1 MFIVVD
7 AANVVKAYLKRIED
21 GLPEA
26 ERPRS
31 CGRCP
36 SKRRPHRHGQFWR
49 TVFTRMQ
56 RWTIPVLRFRC
67 PDCNKTLSL
76 PPDFVEPHHQ
86 TAVDVKEEVIRQS
99 CEQRCLAE
107 IAEEPLSATGGSYA
121 EKTLWRWLR
130 TWENRRARQEAG
142 LWSLLLCRGLDEPLP
157 RERKSAWA
165 ALFAIWPQAAD
176 GESLLATLLRLDR
189 STRLTPV

>member
-7 AANVVKAYLKRIED
+7 AANLVKAYLKRMAE

-26 ERPRS
+26 ERPRR
-31 CGRCP
+31 CRRCP
-36 SKRRPHRHGQFWR
+36 SPRRPHRHGQFWR
-49 TVFTRMQ
+49 TVFTRQQ

-67 PDCNKTLSL
+67 PDCSQTMSL

-99 CEQRCLAE
+99 GEGRSLAE
-107 IAEEPLSATGGSYA
+107 IASNPLSATGGHYA

-130 TWENRRARQEAG
+130 AWENRRARQEAR
-142 LWSLLLCRGLDEPLP
+142 LWSLLLFRGLDEPLP
-157 RERKSAWA
+157 RERNSGWA
-165 ALFAIWPQAAD
+165 ALFAVWPQAAG
-176 GESLLATLLRLDR
+176 GEPLLAALLRLDR
-189 STRLTPV
+189 SSTLTSI

>member
-7 AANVVKAYLKRIED
+7 AANLVKAYLKRMEA

-26 ERPRS
+26 ERPRR
-31 CGRCP
+31 CGRCASP
-36 SKRRPHRHGQFWR
+36 RRPHRHGQFWR
-49 TVFTRMQ
+49 TVFTRRQ

-67 PDCNKTLSL
+67 PDCSQTMSL

-99 CEQRCLAE
+99 CEGRSLAE
-107 IAEEPLSATGGSYA
+107 IASRPPSMTGGHYG

-130 TWENRRARQEAG
+130 TWENRRARQEAR
-142 LWSLLLCRGLDEPLP
+142 LWSLLLFRGLDEPLP

-165 ALFAIWPQAAD
+165 ALLVVWSQAFGD
-176 GESLLATLLRLDR
+176 ESLLAELLRLDR
-189 STRLTPV
+189 LSMLASV

>member
-1 MFIVVD
+1 MSIVVD
-7 AANVVKAYLKRIED
+7 AANVVKAYLKRIEE

-26 ERPRS
+26 KGPRR
-31 CGRCP
+31 CRRCP
-36 SKRRPHRHGQFWR
+36 SNRRPHRHGQFWR

-67 PDCNKTLSL
+67 PDCNKTMSL

-99 CEQRCLAE
+99 CEERSLTA
-107 IAEEPLSATGGSYA
+107 IARGPLSAAGGHYS
-121 EKTLWRWLR
+121 EKTLWRWLQ
-130 TWENRRARQEAG
+130 TWENRRARQEAR
-142 LWSLLLCRGLDEPLP
+142 LWSLLLFRGLDEPLP

-165 ALFAIWPQAAD
+165 ALFAIWPQATG
-176 GESLLATLLRLDR
+176 GESLLAALLRLDR
-189 STRLTPV
+189 STLLAPI